1 MPTNIFKRLS
11 SAVRLALASLV
22 ILPSAPAIA
31 AASNTDAKAEKR
43 APNRLA
49 GAPSPYLRQHAYNPV
64 DWYPWGEEAFAKA
77 RRENK
82 PILLSV
88 GYATC
93 HWCHVMER
101 ESYSDA
107 EIAKLLNSGFVSIKV
122 DRERLPEVDEIYI
135 LATQLLTGQSG
146 GWPNNVLLTPD
157 LLPFYGGT
165 YFPRDAYE
173 GVLREVALQWQLNQ
187 AAIVQEGRRIGGM
200 VDQVMKHRAE
210 AADVTPDVLATAVTK
225 TTEDHD
231 TTHAGIGLDAKFPRE
246 SLLLFLLDQAE
257 RRGNTEARNVALE
270 TLDAIIAGGLHD
282 HAGGGFHRYTVDRAW
297 QIPHFEKMLY
307 TQAGVARA
315 LIQAHRITGAPRYER
330 AIRRLFAFVLSDL
343 RSPTGGF
350 YAAFDADSEG
360 GASET
365 GEGLFYVW
373 KDDELDIPLSADDAA
388 FARTAFGIT
397 KTGNFE
403 GRNTLHLDGGIASA
417 AKRAGMTPCTF
428 ARRLDSVLAKLQEHR
443 RTTRKAPSRDNKVLT
458 SWNGA
463 MIAALAEGA
472 MAFNEPR
479 WASAA
484 ENAATFF
491 WNEMGASSGN
501 LKRQHF
507 DGEATLV
514 ATQQGHALMAL
525 AYLTLYDATSN
536 DAWLTRAKSLAQ
548 VMEKKFRDTA
558 TNDYFMTVSGG
569 FYRPKVSA
577 DGDLPAGNA
586 AAIDLFARL
595 ARRDLDPEHQARAEA
610 ILAAVSGNAI
620 EEPTSH
626 AYTLRAADQ
635 LLSGE
640 TGPHQFAARG
650 RVRTTARA
658 DTTQTATITISVA
671 KGWHINAHKPLED
684 AFIPTVIAP
693 TSTKI
698 SAPEVTYPTPKVQ
711 KLKFNDAPL
720 ALYEGQISVAIKA
733 PDGSALP
740 HKLALTVQAC
750 STRICLEPETVVL
763 PVLGRL
769 TKE

>member
-1 MPTNIFKRLS
+1 MAVLIVAVHTPANAAS
-11 SAVRLALASLV
+11 SA
-22 ILPSAPAIA
+22 
-31 AASNTDAKAEKR
+31 TDGKAEKR
-43 APNRLA
+43 EPNRLA

-107 EIAKLLNSGFVSIKV
+107 EIAKLLNTSFVSIKV

-173 GVLREVALQWQLNQ
+173 GVLREVALQWSLNQ
-187 AAIVQEGRRIGGM
+187 AAIVQEGRRIGSM

-210 AADVTPDVLATAVTK
+210 AADVTPEVLATAVTR
-225 TTEDHD
+225 TTEDYD
-231 TTHAGIGLDAKFPRE
+231 TAHAGIGTDAKFPRE

-257 RRGNTEARNVALE
+257 RRGNAQARDIALK

-315 LIQAHRITGAPRYER
+315 LIQAHRMTGDARYER
-330 AIRRLFAFVLSDL
+330 AVRRLFAFVLSDL
-343 RSPTGGF
+343 RAPGGGF
-350 YAAFDADSEG
+350 YAAYDADSEG

-373 KDDELDIPLSADDAA
+373 KDDELSGALGADDAK

-403 GRNTLHLDGGIASA
+403 GRNTLHLEGGIQSA
-417 AKRAGMTPCTF
+417 ARRAGTTPQVF
-428 ARRLDSVLAKLQEHR
+428 IARLDSILEKLRNHR

-472 MAFNEPR
+472 MAFNEPA
-479 WASAA
+479 WIKAA
-484 ENAATFF
+484 EAAAAFF
-491 WNEMGASSGN
+491 WDKMGGSEGA

-507 DGEATLV
+507 DGAASLV

-525 AYLTLYDATSN
+525 GYVALYDATAN
-536 DAWLTRAKSLAQ
+536 EAWLERAKSLAGN
-548 VMEKKFRDTA
+548 MEKKFRDAT

-569 FYRPKVSA
+569 FYRPKISA

-595 ARRDLDPEHQARAEA
+595 ARRDLDPEHRARAES
-610 ILAAVSGNAI
+610 ILAAISGNAI

-626 AYTLRAADQ
+626 AFTLRAADQ
-635 LLSGE
+635 LLNGE
-640 TGPHQFAARG
+640 TGPRQFASRG
-650 RVRTTARA
+650 RVRATARA
-658 DTTQTATITISVA
+658 DTPRAATVTINVA
-671 KGWHINAHKPLED
+671 DGWHINAHKPLED
-684 AFIPTVIAP
+684 DFIPTVIKTA
-693 TSTKI
+693 
-698 SAPEVTYPTPKVQ
+698 SANEPSPGITYPTPKVQ
-711 KLKFNDAPL
+711 KLTFNDAPL
-720 ALYEGQISVAIKA
+720 ALYDGEITIAVRA
-733 PDGSALP
+733 PDGAALP
-740 HKLALTVQAC
+740 EKLALTVQAC
-750 STRICLEPETVVL
+750 STQICLEPETVVL
-763 PVLGRL
+763 PVLAHFR
-769 TKE
+769 KE